1 MAKSSIQKA
10 ALIAIVL
17 GPSATVL
24 AQSPLIQP
32 EFQSAAAVPLE
43 TASGVDRA
51 CVLLRNDNVLFGQ
64 AHQVGQF
71 VVVRGGQNAE
81 LQLPRQQVACWAPSL
96 RDLYRYRVDHR
107 HRSDLSTHLQD
118 ARWCV
123 RYDLFAEAA
132 IELDAAR
139 AIDPTNLQV
148 ASIQAHIDRAH
159 SPNPRSAPVIQ
170 YDTQSSEQVEQ
181 VDHQAVAAAMSGV
194 DLAML
199 QFFAANVQPTLMNR
213 CGSCHDHTSGRP
225 WSMMVPGLGARASAR
240 MTRENLAASL
250 AFIDNQTPANSVLLQ
265 KAVSPHGGSDAPLDL
280 RHAKSIEAL
289 TLWLTVVGK
298 SQNESVEIKAAFE
311 VADAGSGPDLGPL
324 LTPAAQSSG
333 AQSNPAAYVAERP
346 IQTAAEIARPE
357 LSPSAESVEHPTAP
371 SRMPVV
377 SDPFSPDLFNRR
389 HHGQ

>member
-17 GPSATVL
+17 GPSALVS

-32 EFQSAAAVPLE
+32 ELQSTAAAAPD
-43 TASGVDRA
+43 VDRA

-71 VVVRGGQNAE
+71 VVVRGGQDAE

-107 HRSDLSTHLQD
+107 HRSDLPTHLDD

-139 AIDPTNLQV
+139 AIDPTNRQA
-148 ASIQAHIDRAH
+148 ASIQAQIDRAH

-181 VDHQAVAAAMSGV
+181 VDYQDTAAAMSGV

-199 QFFAANVQPTLMNR
+199 QFFAANVQPTLLNR

-225 WSMMVPGLGARASAR
+225 WSMMVPGLGARASSR

-250 AFIDNQTPANSVLLQ
+250 AFIDNQTPANSMLLQ
-265 KAVSPHGGSDAPLDL
+265 KAVSPHGDTAAPLDL

-311 VADAGSGPDLGPL
+311 VADEGSGPDLGPL
-324 LTPAAQSSG
+324 LSPA

-346 IQTAAEIARPE
+346 VHSAAEVARPE
-357 LSPSAESVEHPTAP
+357 LSPAAESVENATTP